1 MTALAGELS
10 RIAGQAFAA
19 EGLAESFGHVQLSD
33 RPDLAPFPRSAPA
46 VSNPHGL
53 GADTQQ
59 LVQAQ

>member
-1 MTALAGELS
+1 MRKLIADAEAEQIDKLEKAGMQ
-10 RIAGQAFAA
+10 IT
-19 EGLAESFGHVQLSD
+19 

>member
-1 MTALAGELS
+1 MLVTQAQIKPSVAGS
-10 RIAGQAFAA
+10 GTPPAR
-19 EGLAESFGHVQLSD
+19 VT